1 LEVAGSSQQLG
12 FESTDRLLERILLE
26 AKELCRADGGT
37 VYVRTRDNSLRYSI
51 LRNDTMDLAQ
61 GGTTG
66 GEVTIP
72 PIPLLDEE
80 GVANLSNVAT
90 VAANLLI
97 SVNVRDAYTARGYD
111 FSGARAFDEANDY
124 RTMSVLTIPLVNDHA
139 ALIGV
144 LQLIN
149 ARSEEG
155 EVTLFSIEQQRAV
168 EAMSRQASVALDNQ
182 LLHEQQKALLES
194 FIRMIASA
202 IDAKSPYT
210 GGHCER
216 VPILLE
222 MLAKAA
228 VASSEG
234 PLADF
239 DLDEDEWYELRIAA
253 WLHDCGKVITPVHVM
268 DKATK
273 LETIWDRLAMVR
285 TRIELLKRDQLLA
298 AVGEGASLAEAEQQV
313 RPQHEELDEVLA
325 FITGVN
331 EGAEFLSDENKA
343 RLVECSRFTFM
354 EGGERRPLLDAEELA
369 NLCISRGTLTQDER
383 VIINGH
389 MVHTIQMLE
398 SLPFPNHMARV
409 PEYAGGHHEKMDG
422 SGYPKGLYA
431 GDMSLPARMLAIAD
445 VFEALTAMDR
455 PYKKPKTLSEA
466 MRIMGFMKKDSH
478 LDPML
483 MDLFVTSGVY
493 REYARRYLPE
503 ELIDEVDEQ
512 ALLSIQPGDLELPPE
527 DERAAGR
534 EGFLPEYHDLLRS
547 SSD

>member
-1 LEVAGSSQQLG
+1 MEVAGSSQQLG

-66 GEVTIP
+66 VEVTIP